1 MTAAVHQLLQFFDAL
16 TAAEKHQATVE
27 ILRRD
32 AQAAPP
38 ELPDE
43 ALIEAADELFRE
55 LDEREAADA
64 RP

>member
-1 MTAAVHQLLQFFDAL
+1 MTAAVHQLLQLFDAL

-32 AQAAPP
+32 VQEAAPK
-38 ELPDE
+38 LPDE
-43 ALIEAADELFRE
+43 ALVEAADELFRE
-55 LDEREAADA
+55 LDERAAADA